1 MKYLLLILLITV
13 SCTKPKPEVPITTSE
28 MYYQVNDQAH
38 KGYFAKPDGAGPFPG
53 VIIVHEWWGHNA
65 YVQERA
71 RMLAKMG
78 YAAFALDMYGDG
90 KNAAHPKEAGEFS
103 GAVFKNF
110 DLAKA
115 RFNEAMEILKEQPG
129 VDKTKIAAIGYCF
142 GGGIVLN
149 MARQGA
155 DLKAVVSFHGMLG
168 AVQKATEGSVK
179 GKLLVLNGA
188 DDPMIKPE
196 DIDSLKKEMEAAK
209 AQLVFINYP
218 GAKHAFTNPGAT
230 ALGEKFKI
238 PIAYDKAADEKSWE
252 EMKQLFKQVL

>member
-1 MKYLLLILLITV
+1 VLFL
-13 SCTKPKPEVPITTSE
+13 
-28 MYYQVNDQAH
+28 
-38 KGYFAKPDGAGPFPG
+38 
-53 VIIVHEWWGHNA
+53 
-65 YVQERA
+65 
-71 RMLAKMG
+71 
-78 YAAFALDMYGDG
+78 
-90 KNAAHPKEAGEFS
+90 
-103 GAVFKNF
+103 KNF

-196 DIDSLKKEMEAAK
+196 DIDSLKKEWKRQKLSLYSLTIQAPSMPSPTLEPP
-209 AQLVFINYP
+209 L
-218 GAKHAFTNPGAT
+218 
-230 ALGEKFKI
+230 
-238 PIAYDKAADEKSWE
+238 
-252 EMKQLFKQVL
+252 